1 MIRVAAGA
9 LMLGL
14 AASGAGMAEPRPTV
28 LSLSDLVGWSDDDQ
42 ITALTVFANTYA
54 LTHAEMV
61 DRGIYQSHQV
71 SADVIRIWI
80 SQNPEDGSDL
90 LWTDRSNVFF
100 REVSDIP
107 VNEGPLGAMNRSITP
122 LRTLAVD
129 PAIVALGAPV
139 RIEKDGEVPMNR
151 RMIAQD
157 TGSAIKGAQ
166 RVDTFYG
173 TASQASRIS
182 DGGRMV
188 ALLPI
193 QLAYTMTPDVQGD
206 TSPLAVS

>member
-1 MIRVAAGA
+1 
-9 LMLGL
+9 
-14 AASGAGMAEPRPTV
+14 MAEPRPTV
-28 LSLSDLVGWSDDDQ
+28 LPLSDLVGWSDDDQ
-42 ITALTVFANTYA
+42 STALTVFANTYA
-54 LTHAEMV
+54 SFGAETV
-61 DRGIYQSHQV
+61 DRGIYQPHQV

-90 LWTDRSNVFF
+90 FWTNRSYVFF

-107 VNEGPLGAMNRSITP
+107 VNEGLLGPMNRSITP

-129 PAIVALGAPV
+129 PAIVPLGAPV
-139 RIEKDGEVPMNR
+139 RIEKAGEVPMNR

-166 RVDTFYG
+166 RADTFYG
-173 TASQASRIS
+173 TASQASRIP
-182 DGGRMV
+182 DRGRMV
-188 ALLPI
+188 VLLPI
-193 QLAYTMTPDVQGD
+193 QLAHAMTPDVQGD